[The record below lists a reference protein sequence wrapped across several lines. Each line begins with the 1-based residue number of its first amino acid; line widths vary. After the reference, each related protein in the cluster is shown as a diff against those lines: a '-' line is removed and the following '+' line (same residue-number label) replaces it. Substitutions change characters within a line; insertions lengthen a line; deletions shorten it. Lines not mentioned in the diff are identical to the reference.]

1 MGRTGT
7 TSTIPRALFLC
18 KKEALV
24 VPNCPTNRTITQSLP
39 FTSLCGSVCTNGAA
53 TTTSKQSANFR
64 QSGLVAIYLGK
75 YSVFPQKAYISL
87 AMLKFPRLSNG
98 YGNLVD
104 KTNIK
109 FSSGY
114 YSRIALA
121 REIY

>member
-1 MGRTGT
+1 M
-7 TSTIPRALFLC
+7 LFQTVQQTEPLHSLFHLPLSVEAFAQMERLQQRVNNQPISDNPDWWQYIWGNTQFSP
-18 KKEALV
+18 KK
-24 VPNCPTNRTITQSLP
+24 IT
-39 FTSLCGSVCTNGAA
+39 
-53 TTTSKQSANFR
+53 
-64 QSGLVAIYLGK
+64 
-75 YSVFPQKAYISL
+75 YISL